1 MIHGNVLV
9 KIHGEI
15 KKNDKNEL
23 HLQNA
28 QCFKIALYEMLALK
42 FGSVDLQIHVQSVAI
57 TSEVM
62 SSNPA
67 HGEVFSI
74 QQFVIKF
81 GSDLRQVGGSR
92 DTLHP

>member
-42 FGSVDLQIHVQSVAI
+42 FKGV
-57 TSEVM
+57 VM
-62 SSNPA
+62 LFIENSY
-67 HGEVFSI
+67 
-74 QQFVIKF
+74 FV
-81 GSDLRQVGGSR
+81 
-92 DTLHP
+92 